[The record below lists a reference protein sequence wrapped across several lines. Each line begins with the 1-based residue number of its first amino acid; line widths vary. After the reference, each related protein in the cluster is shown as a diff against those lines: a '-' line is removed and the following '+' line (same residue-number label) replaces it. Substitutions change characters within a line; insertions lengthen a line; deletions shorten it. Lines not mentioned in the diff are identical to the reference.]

1 MSRSFVRTPITGMT
15 TAVSEK
21 QDKRLANRRLRR
33 SARQRLHEVESGA
46 EADAVMVPLLR
57 DVSNVY
63 SFDKDG
69 KQWLD
74 NPEPSDWRK

>member
-15 TAVSEK
+15 TADSEK

-33 SARQRLHEVESGA
+33 STRQLLRDIGPDTDTV
-46 EADAVMVPLLR
+46 VVPTLR

-63 SFDKDG
+63 AFDKDG

-74 NPEPSDWRK
+74 EPEPEDFRK